1 MAEPI
6 TRPRVTIPALL
17 AALLTAAPVV
27 AQGIAGAAI
36 AGRVLDADS
45 APIAAAVVQVANGAN
60 GERWRTTTG
69 SSGRYFLEYLSVGGP
84 YRIEVLAVGYEPAR
98 RDLLVLVLGQRVT
111 ADFTL
116 RPAVLELGEI
126 TITVEDER
134 LTAGRTG
141 PAQVVSDSTIAR
153 LPIRNRDY
161 TSLARLSPQV
171 TISPNGGLSFAGQH
185 DRYNGIRIDGT
196 TNADPFGRSQ
206 SGTGTP
212 GWAVGLTAFTP
223 EAVQE
228 LQIVSAPFDVRFG
241 GFAGGLLNAVTRSGS
256 NRLEGS
262 ITGYLESAGLTGT
275 DATGARADDFDRKEL
290 SLTLG
295 GPIVHDRA
303 ALFVNAALGQETIP
317 QSVPVPVPS
326 GGPPGIAYA
335 DLVRFQELLAA
346 NGVPPGSFSAGAT
359 HTPTS
364 NLFVKLTAQPGVNS
378 RLALS
383 HNHGHGSVRDEAGTR
398 SLDFYS
404 LSSSGSEDRET
415 IDATR
420 LAWTTSLGGR
430 LSNQLSLARVDD
442 RRTCSPNAAFPEV
455 VVATDGG
462 GLAAGS
468 PPGCGR
474 LEAGH
479 TVWELTD
486 DIGLAVGSHALTFG
500 VHGERIHLSENVS
513 LNAAGSWEFEGL
525 ESLALGKPVRY
536 TRDFLSAGDSRVAFR
551 IDQISAYMQDQWP
564 ATPRLTVTAG
574 LRLDVPFVATAPTRH
589 AAIASLLGINT
600 SLTPSGNALWSPRVG
615 ASYDVDSRGT
625 TIVRGG
631 AGLFAGQPAYVWFR
645 NVYGSTGIRSRT
657 ITCADEA
664 VPDFNL
670 DPDAQPEAC
679 AGEAEPPPPVA
690 YFDPALR
697 FPQSLKVAVGIDQR
711 LPAGVLGTLDL
722 LYSRGVH
729 NIGGRGRE
737 PHGPDGPRRR
747 RRRTDAL
754 RDLRF
759 HYRRGVSRADRR
771 RAGRRPPA
779 PEHERRALLLGHRS
793 AGEGVREPGRA
804 QRGVHLHRCERPDQ
818 HGPKPRGAQH
828 RDTAERHAG
837 APRARHL
844 LLGAA
849 TQGDRGGNGGPPP
862 WLPDRPHLR
871 RDVGRAVH
879 LRHAG

>member
-1 MAEPI
+1 MAEPT
-6 TRPRVTIPALL
+6 TRRRVTILALL
-17 AALLTAAPVV
+17 AALLPAAAPVA
-27 AQGIAGAAI
+27 AQGVAGAAI

-69 SSGRYFLEYLSVGGP
+69 TSGRYFLEYLSVGGP

-98 RDLLVLVLGQRVT
+98 RDSIVLALGQRVT

-126 TITVEDER
+126 TVLVEDDR
-134 LTAGRTG
+134 LSAGRTG
-141 PAQVVSDSTIAR
+141 PTQIIPDSTIAR

-303 ALFVNAALGQETIP
+303 AVFVNAALGQETIP

-335 DLVRFQELLAA
+335 DLARFQELLTT
-346 NGVPPGSFSAGAT
+346 NGAVAPGGFSAGAT
-359 HTPTS
+359 RGPTS

-378 RLALS
+378 RLAVS
-383 HNHGHGSVRDEAGTR
+383 HNHGHGSVRNETGER
-398 SLDFYS
+398 SLDFYA
-404 LSSSGSEDRET
+404 LSSSGSEERET

-430 LSNQLSLARVDD
+430 LSNQLSLARVAD
-442 RRTCSPNAAFPEV
+442 RRSCHPNAAFPEV
-455 VVATDGG
+455 VVSTDGG

-486 DIGLAVGSHALTFG
+486 DVGLAAGSHALTFG
-500 VHGERIHLSENVS
+500 VHGERIDLSENVS
-513 LNAAGSWEFEGL
+513 LYAAGSWEFESL
-525 ESLALGKPVRY
+525 ESLALKQPVRY

-551 IDQISAYMQDQWP
+551 IDQISAYLQDQWP

-589 AAIASLLGINT
+589 VAIASLLGINT
-600 SLTPSGNALWSPRVG
+600 SLKPSGNALWSPRVERATTLTAEAPRSCAAAPG
-615 ASYDVDSRGT
+615 SSRGIRPTSGSGTSTARPAFARTPSLALMRRCRDSR
-625 TIVRGG
+625 
-631 AGLFAGQPAYVWFR
+631 
-645 NVYGSTGIRSRT
+645 SIR
-657 ITCADEA
+657 
-664 VPDFNL
+664 
-670 DPDAQPEAC
+670 
-679 AGEAEPPPPVA
+679 
-690 YFDPALR
+690 
-697 FPQSLKVAVGIDQR
+697 
-711 LPAGVLGTLDL
+711 TL
-722 LYSRGVH
+722 SPTRA
-729 NIGGRGRE
+729 RARRS
-737 PHGPDGPRRR
+737 PRRR
-747 RRRTDAL
+747 WPTSIRSSGFRR
-754 RDLRF
+754 
-759 HYRRGVSRADRR
+759 VSRWRWEWTSAS
-771 RAGRRPPA
+771 PA
-779 PEHERRALLLGHRS
+779 ACS
-793 AGEGVREPGRA
+793 ARWT
-804 QRGVHLHRCERPDQ
+804 CC
-818 HGPKPRGAQH
+818 
-828 RDTAERHAG
+828 TA
-837 APRARHL
+837 
-844 LLGAA
+844 AA
-849 TQGDRGGNGGPPP
+849 STASR
-862 WLPDRPHLR
+862 WST
-871 RDVGRAVH
+871 
-879 LRHAG
+879 